1 MMNRSALLIGQL
13 LVVLLA
19 LGVRVLAPGW
29 WLVIVFMSLG
39 VVAVIVLAPLL
50 VAVSV
55 AAALAP
61 TLRPRSLLALAAA
74 DLSLLAFALTLPDF
88 TDVPDRYPVPL
99 ATLATG
105 DGEVSRAAADTFGT
119 VAGCAVLTYVAAAA
133 LTVVFAVLDQRR
145 TRRGTPPPGFPTLA
159 VA

>member
-1 MMNRSALLIGQL
+1 MNRSVLLIGQVF
-13 LVVLLA
+13 VVLLA

-39 VVAVIVLAPLL
+39 TVALITLTPLL

-55 AAALAP
+55 ATAFAP

-74 DLSLLAFALTLPDF
+74 DVSLLVFALTLPDF
-88 TDVPDRYPVPL
+88 TDVADRYPVPL
-99 ATLATG
+99 ATLTTG

-119 VAGCAVLTYVAAAA
+119 VAGYAALAYAAAAA
-133 LTVVFAVLDQRR
+133 LTVVSAVLDQRR
-145 TRRGTPPPGFPTLA
+145 SRPGGTPPPDRFTVA